1 MARRSW
7 RHRSDRDRAAECH
20 PARAHAKQSP
30 ADCRPGAQ
38 HTQLLESPMMAGLA
52 VTAAE
57 PSGLWGLLKESL
69 SSGWALLEAR
79 TSGPNELIKA
89 LATDFGTSEGRAAA
103 RDGVQAR
110 LSGSK
115 PAEIRDKAIAAL
127 RDAAAIVDAK
137 APAEAAAFKDWLKQI
152 AQKSAEASTEGG
164 FLGFGG
170 VQVSEAEKA
179 TLSEIAS
186 ALGTSASPT
195 PGATVA
201 SSDSVLP
208 RNDQGERAKSDLAAA
223 SAPGDRVPGEDLK
236 QRQDQLVDQAV
247 EETFPASDPI
257 SPKHITK

>member
-1 MARRSW
+1 MANKTSFTPDEW
-7 RHRSDRDRAAECH
+7 T
-20 PARAHAKQSP
+20 K
-30 ADCRPGAQ
+30 
-38 HTQLLESPMMAGLA
+38 LLESPMMTGIAI
-52 VTAAE
+52 TAAE

-89 LATDFGTSEGRAAA
+89 LATDFGTSEGRTAA

-127 RDAAAIVDAK
+127 REAAAIVDAK
-137 APAEAAAFKDWLKQI
+137 APAEAGAFKDWLKQI
-152 AQKSAEASTEGG
+152 AQKAAEASTEGG

-179 TLSEIAS
+179 TLAEIAS
-186 ALGTSASPT
+186 ALGASVSATS
-195 PGATVA
+195 GATA
-201 SSDSVLP
+201 AHAEEARTD
-208 RNDQGERAKSDLAAA
+208 RAAA

-257 SPKHITK
+257 SPKRITK

>member
-1 MARRSW
+1 VASKT
-7 RHRSDRDRAAECH
+7 DFT
-20 PARAHAKQSP
+20 
-30 ADCRPGAQ
+30 ADEW
-38 HTQLLESPMMAGLA
+38 TKLLESPMIAGLA
-52 VTAAE
+52 ITAAE

-89 LATDFGTSEGRAAA
+89 LATDFGTSEGRTAA

-115 PAEIRDKAIAAL
+115 PAEVRDKAVAAL

-137 APAEAAAFKDWLKQI
+137 APAEAGAFKDWLKQI
-152 AQKSAEASTEGG
+152 AQKTAEASTEGG

-179 TLSEIAS
+179 TLAEIAS
-186 ALGTSASPT
+186 ALGASASAT
-195 PGATVA
+195 SGATA
-201 SSDSVLP
+201 ARP
-208 RNDQGERAKSDLAAA
+208 EEARTDLAAA

-257 SPKHITK
+257 SPKRITK